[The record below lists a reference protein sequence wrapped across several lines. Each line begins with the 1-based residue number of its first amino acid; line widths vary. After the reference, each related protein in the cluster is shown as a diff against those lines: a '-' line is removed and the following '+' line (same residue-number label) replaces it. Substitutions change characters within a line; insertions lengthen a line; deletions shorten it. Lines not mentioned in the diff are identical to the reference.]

1 MSDPLAQYPLLN
13 NPTEDEPK
21 IILDKGS
28 NIFQFTGSSMP
39 ENPEKV
45 FGPVLEWVK
54 AYAEAPNPSTTVEF
68 KMDYFNSSSA
78 RFFVEILEQFEEIH
92 DSGSVVKV
100 IWFHNDDDIVMR
112 ERGEDIKAVMG
123 LPFEFRTSNPS

>member
-1 MSDPLAQYPLLN
+1 MSDPLALNPLLN

-21 IILDKGS
+21 IILDKG
-28 NIFQFTGSSMP
+28 NNVFQFTGSSMP

-54 AYAEAPNPSTTVEF
+54 AYAEAPNPSTIIEF

-78 RFFVEILEQFEEIH
+78 RFFVEILEQFEDIL
-92 DSGSVVKV
+92 DNGSVVKV

-112 ERGEDIKAVMG
+112 ERGEDIEAVMG
-123 LPFEFRTSNPS
+123 VPFEFRTSNPS

>member
-1 MSDPLAQYPLLN
+1 MSDPLALNPLLN

-21 IILDKGS
+21 IILDKG
-28 NIFQFTGSSMP
+28 NNVFQFTGSSMP
-39 ENPEKV
+39 EDPEKV

-54 AYAEAPNPSTTVEF
+54 AYAEAPNPSTIIEF

-78 RFFVEILEQFEEIH
+78 RFFVEILEQFEDIL
-92 DSGSVVKV
+92 DNGSVVKV

-112 ERGEDIKAVMG
+112 ERGEDIEAVMG
-123 LPFEFRTSNPS
+123 VPFEFRTSNPS